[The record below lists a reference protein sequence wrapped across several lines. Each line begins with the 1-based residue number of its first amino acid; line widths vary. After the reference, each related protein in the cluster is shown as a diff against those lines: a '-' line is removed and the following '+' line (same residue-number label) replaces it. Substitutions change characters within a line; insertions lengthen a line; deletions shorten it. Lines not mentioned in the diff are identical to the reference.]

1 MSIVNHQ
8 AKTRTPSKYRLVCI
22 RCGWESD
29 PAFRLRCPR
38 CMGALDPKLN
48 LENATER
55 DSDHPELTYLDFLP
69 AESQHFLD
77 AGVSVRTPCRSAP
90 RLGAAIGLPCLWV
103 KDETQQPTGTTKDRL
118 ASVVLAVFR
127 QFGIK
132 EFVAS
137 STGNSSTA
145 LARAVRRDHSMRAHF
160 FCGRDFTGD
169 HDIETDDRVTLTVVD
184 GTYAQATQVAQEFAA
199 QHGLVWEGGF
209 FNWARREGLKLTY
222 LEAFDAMDTE
232 PDVVVQAIS
241 SGMGMM
247 AARKGVEEYLACGR
261 LTSLP
266 RFLMVQQDTCAPMAE
281 AWREGRAELTEDDV
295 IQRPTGL
302 ARAILLGDG
311 RPFYPY
317 MRDIAV
323 ASGGS
328 IVSVSQDALVQARTM
343 LRELEGLEVCHSS
356 AATIAALR
364 NEVAAQRIT
373 PDQTVLVNLT
383 GRGRL
388 TVADAGQA
396 LAGAAASPESD
407 DPCRID
413 ALAPSTFPS

>member
-1 MSIVNHQ
+1 MPVANHQ
-8 AKTRTPSKYRLVCI
+8 AKIKAPPKYRLACVG
-22 RCGWESD
+22 CGWESD
-29 PAFRLRCPR
+29 PEFRLRCPR
-38 CMGALDPKLN
+38 CSGALDPRLN
-48 LENATER
+48 LENAAKR
-55 DSDHPELTYLDFLP
+55 DSDQPELTYLDFLP
-69 AESQHFLD
+69 VESRHFLD
-77 AGVSVRTPCRSAP
+77 ADVSVRTPCRPAP
-90 RLGAAIGLPCLWV
+90 HLGAAIGLPRLWV
-103 KDETQQPTGTTKDRL
+103 KDESQQPTGTTKDRL

-145 LARAVRRDHSMRAHF
+145 LARAVQRDRSMRAHF

-169 HDIETDDRVTLTVVD
+169 HDIETSDRVSLTVVD
-184 GTYAQATQVAQEFAA
+184 GSYAQATQVAQEFAA

-222 LEAFDAMDTE
+222 LEAFDAMDAE

-247 AARKGVEEYLACGR
+247 AVRKGVAEYLACGR
-261 LTSLP
+261 LTSSP

-295 IQRPTGL
+295 VQHPTGL

-311 RPFYPY
+311 RATYPY
-317 MRDIAV
+317 MRDIAA
-323 ASGGS
+323 ASGGG
-328 IVSVSQDALVQARTM
+328 IVSVSQDELVQARTM
-343 LRELEGLEVCHSS
+343 LRELEALDVCHSS

-364 NEVAAQRIT
+364 NEAAAQRIT
-373 PDQTVLVNLT
+373 PDQVVLVNLT
-383 GRGRL
+383 GRERF
-388 TVADAGQA
+388 TVAGAGPAPAGDAV
-396 LAGAAASPESD
+396 S
-407 DPCRID
+407 
-413 ALAPSTFPS
+413 